1 MVFKQRTSEIQ
12 STEKNEQ
19 MQITRKKALT
29 TLGLGLVSLSA
40 AGHSRKHTHAF
51 REDFLIA
58 WRSSEKYTLELYSQ
72 MPEKLMDWKYTPES
86 FSWRTQFVH
95 CIIFNAAQLANRL
108 DIEDPY
114 DAVTRK
120 GGYWSKLSK
129 SRLEKELKGFYAWV
143 RKVVEEVPDTRLAEL
158 TSFGSEDIPV
168 WRLFYA
174 LENHIIHHRGQA
186 VCYLRL
192 NGITPIGFVGW

>member
-1 MVFKQRTSEIQ
+1 
-12 STEKNEQ
+12 
-19 MQITRKKALT
+19 MQITRKKALS
-29 TLGLGLVSLSA
+29 TLGLGLVSLTA
-40 AGHSRKHTHAF
+40 AGRSAGELSSF
-51 REDFLIA
+51 REEFLTA
-58 WRSSEKYTLELYSQ
+58 WKSSEKYTLELYGQ

-95 CIIFNAAQLANRL
+95 CIIFNATQLAARL
-108 DIEDPY
+108 SIEDPY
-114 DAVTRK
+114 EAVTLK

-129 SRLEKELKGFYAWV
+129 AKLEKEIRGFYDWV
-143 RKVVEEVPDTRLAEL
+143 RKVVREATEEKLSEMTP
-158 TSFGSEDIPV
+158 FGSEDIPL